1 MALDVIRRD
10 SFEGIAPTTPAREES
25 ERIVGL
31 VRQLSE
37 AYQPEPVA
45 VNPPLAPA
53 PASLPPSPAAPP
65 PVLAPALSIKSAA
78 VVEAQALLEAF
89 EWAKV
94 RDLLLPFAAASDA
107 RARVGLA
114 EACLHLCEEAL
125 SGKDAA
131 TAKERAQE
139 SLAHAT
145 AAVELDPASAPA
157 RVWFGQAVQTKAK
170 VLDGV
175 VEVALKLPVPVFRIQ
190 NFDTVLLSGLYIR
203 QSGGVGLMLERNDKV
218 LVEHSTSEHH
228 YDSGMLVIG
237 AHQLRLLNV
246 DTLRNGKDGL
256 VARED
261 HVRGQLAAHVP
272 QPLGICV
279 RHAPLDLELGPK
291 KLCAPR
297 AARAAREFRRPAIR
311 KRGVQQ
317 PL

>member
-45 VNPPLAPA
+45 VNPPSAPA

-170 VLDGV
+170 VLDGGMGQARV
-175 VEVALKLPVPVFRIQ
+175 CGTMVQSWDVAVELAPDDPLAYHLIGSFAFHTSALPWAAAAAMRRLATGLRKLSADDALRYLEQSEERVP
-190 NFDTVLLSGLYIR
+190 
-203 QSGGVGLMLERNDKV
+203 
-218 LVEHSTSEHH
+218 
-228 YDSGMLVIG
+228 
-237 AHQLRLLNV
+237 
-246 DTLRNGKDGL
+246 
-256 VARED
+256 
-261 HVRGQLAAHVP
+261 
-272 QPLGICV
+272 
-279 RHAPLDLELGPK
+279 
-291 KLCAPR
+291 
-297 AARAAREFRRPAIR
+297 AARPPAYSLTNKSMLGRLHLAKGQKAEARAWLEKAIAMEDAGGRLDDAAREAAADAR
-311 KRGVQQ
+311 KA
-317 PL
+317 LKKC